1 MIHIACCSNEKL
13 APIFGV
19 VVTSIGINVTSDDVT
34 IHLVHNSLKP
44 RTVKRLQKIADKYKV
59 ELDFKQIDTDILKD
73 CYFDKSKH
81 YGDIMMFARLLLSS
95 VLPDLDKIIY
105 LDCDIVVLKDLQSLW
120 NLDISDV
127 AVAMAPGLTF
137 EDKKSL
143 NRLGM
148 TSGYYLNSGV
158 ILMNLDYWRKHDVQN
173 RIFSYILEKGD
184 KLIYNDQDAL
194 NSILQNEHEELHIK
208 YNFSYYYFHRLIGV
222 LYKEKIH
229 EIIEARDNPIIFH
242 YFGPLKPWSLGAYL
256 PGKELFIKYQKLSG
270 WNYKIIQKNIFRRIV
285 FTLVP
290 SLKSQMWENKA
301 YIDGWE
307 NYYKNKKL

>member
-13 APIFGV
+13 APIVGV
-19 VVTSIGINVTSDDVT
+19 VVTSIGINVTSDNVT
-34 IHLVHNSLKP
+34 IHLLHNSLKP
-44 RTVKRLQKIADKYKV
+44 RTVKRLKKIAYKYNV
-59 ELDFKQIDTDILKD
+59 ILDFKQIETDILKD

-105 LDCDIVVLKDLQSLW
+105 LDCDIVVLNDLQSLW
-120 NLDISDV
+120 NFDVSDV
-127 AVAMAPGLTF
+127 AVAMAPDFTLK
-137 EDKKSL
+137 DKSTL
-143 NRLGM
+143 NRLGI
-148 TSGYYLNSGV
+148 TTGYYLNSGV

>member
-13 APIFGV
+13 APIVGV
-19 VVTSIGINVTSDDVT
+19 VVTSIGINVTSDNVT
-34 IHLVHNSLKP
+34 IHLLHNSLKP
-44 RTVKRLQKIADKYKV
+44 RTVKRLKKIAYKYNV
-59 ELDFKQIDTDILKD
+59 ILDFKQIETDILKD

-105 LDCDIVVLKDLQSLW
+105 LDCDIVVLNDLQSLW
-120 NLDISDV
+120 NFDVSDV
-127 AVAMAPGLTF
+127 AVAMAPDFTLK
-137 EDKKSL
+137 DKSTL
-143 NRLGM
+143 NRLGI
-148 TSGYYLNSGV
+148 TTGYYLNSGV

-194 NSILQNEHEELHIK
+194 NSILQNEHKELHIK

-229 EIIEARDNPIIFH
+229 EIIEARDKPIIFH

-301 YIDGWE
+301 YIYGWE

>member
-13 APIFGV
+13 APMFGV
-19 VVTSIGINVTSDDVT
+19 VVTSVGINVTSDDVT
-34 IHLVHNSLKP
+34 IHLLHNSLRS
-44 RTVKRLQKIADKYKV
+44 RTVKRLQKIAAKYKV
-59 ELDFKQIDTDILKD
+59 DLDLKQIDTDILKD
-73 CYFDKSKH
+73 FYFDKSKH
-81 YGDIMMFARLLLSS
+81 YGNVMMFARLLLSS

-105 LDCDIVVLKDLQSLW
+105 LDCDIVVLNDLQSLW
-120 NLDISDV
+120 NFDVSDV
-127 AVAMAPGLTF
+127 AVAMAPDFTLK
-137 EDKKSL
+137 DKSTL
-143 NRLGM
+143 NRLGI
-148 TSGYYLNSGV
+148 TTGYYLNSGV

-184 KLIYNDQDAL
+184 KLIYNDQDAM

>member
-13 APIFGV
+13 APMFGV
-19 VVTSIGINVTSDDVT
+19 VVTSVGINVTSDDVT
-34 IHLVHNSLKP
+34 IHLLHNSLRS
-44 RTVKRLQKIADKYKV
+44 RTVKRLQKIAAKYKV
-59 ELDFKQIDTDILKD
+59 DLDLKQIDTDILKD
-73 CYFDKSKH
+73 FYFDKSKH
-81 YGDIMMFARLLLSS
+81 YGNVMMFARLLLSS

-105 LDCDIVVLKDLQSLW
+105 LDCDIVVLNDLQSLW
-120 NLDISDV
+120 NFDVSDV
-127 AVAMAPGLTF
+127 AVAMAPDFTLK
-137 EDKKSL
+137 DKSTL
-143 NRLGM
+143 NRLGI
-148 TSGYYLNSGV
+148 TTGYYLNSGV

-242 YFGPLKPWSLGAYL
+242 YFGPLKPWSLGSYL

-270 WNYKIIQKNIFRRIV
+270 WNYKIIQKHIFRRIV
-285 FTLVP
+285 FTLIP
-290 SLKSQMWENKA
+290 PLKSKMWENKT

-307 NYYKNKKL
+307 NYYKK

>member
-1 MIHIACCSNEKL
+1 MIHIACCTNEKL

-19 VVTSIGINVTSDDVT
+19 VVTSVGINVTSDDVT
-34 IHLVHNSLKP
+34 IHLLHNSLRS
-44 RTVKRLQKIADKYKV
+44 RTVKRLQKIAAKYKV
-59 ELDFKQIDTDILKD
+59 DLDLKQIDTDILKD
-73 CYFDKSKH
+73 FYFDKSKH
-81 YGDIMMFARLLLSS
+81 YGNVMMFARLLLSS

-105 LDCDIVVLKDLQSLW
+105 LDCDIVVLNDLQSLW
-120 NLDISDV
+120 NFDVSDV
-127 AVAMAPGLTF
+127 AVAMAPDFTLK
-137 EDKKSL
+137 DKSTL
-143 NRLGM
+143 NRLGI
-148 TSGYYLNSGV
+148 TTGYYLNSGV

-184 KLIYNDQDAL
+184 KLIYNDQDAF

-285 FTLVP
+285 FTLVT

>member
-1 MIHIACCSNEKL
+1 MIHIACCTNEKL

-19 VVTSIGINVTSDDVT
+19 VVTSVGINVTSDDVT
-34 IHLVHNSLKP
+34 MHLLHNSLRS
-44 RTVKRLQKIADKYKV
+44 RTVKRLQKIAAKYKV
-59 ELDFKQIDTDILKD
+59 DLDLKQIDTDILKD
-73 CYFDKSKH
+73 FYFDKSKH
-81 YGDIMMFARLLLSS
+81 YGNVMMFARLLLSS

-105 LDCDIVVLKDLQSLW
+105 LDCDIVVLNDLQSLW
-120 NLDISDV
+120 NFDVSDV
-127 AVAMAPGLTF
+127 AVAMAPDFTLK
-137 EDKKSL
+137 DKSTL
-143 NRLGM
+143 NRLGI
-148 TSGYYLNSGV
+148 TTGYYLNSGV